1 MGCAGCATSTDGTP
15 AGCGEKGHCATG
27 GCNKMN
33 TYNWLSDI
41 PIAFGNEQSEFFEV
55 SFKNGSRKS
64 FYRNT
69 KKLDVETGDQVI
81 VSSVFGEDLGR
92 ISLSGDLVEL
102 QMRKKKFNKKN
113 AQTILRHAVEE
124 DFLSWQ
130 QAKDMENDTM
140 IRARAIARQLG
151 LKMKISDVDFQADKK
166 KAIFLYIADGRVDF
180 RELIK
185 HYAKEFKI
193 KVEMRQIGSRQEAG
207 MIGGIGTCGREL
219 CCSTWLTDFK
229 SVGTQ
234 AARYQ
239 NLAINMSKLSGQ
251 CGRLK
256 CCLNYEL
263 DTYREALQ
271 YFPKKADVLQTE
283 TGPAFLKKTDIL
295 KELMW
300 YATEGNSTFYPL
312 SVEKVKEILALNK
325 EGKKIVSLV
334 DVAVEIE
341 TGEEEEEY
349 TELVGHITLKGL
361 EKKSKNKR
369 KRGNKNRNRNKNKN
383 QNQTLSNKDQ
393 KQNNKGNRNNPKAQG
408 NQKGKGNNNRNR
420 NKKRSNNNNN
430 NDQNKSN

>member
-1 MGCAGCATSTDGTP
+1 
-15 AGCGEKGHCATG
+15 
-27 GCNKMN
+27 MN

-41 PIAFGNEQSEFFEV
+41 PIAFGNEQSAYFEV

-64 FYRNT
+64 FYKNT
-69 KKLDVETGDQVI
+69 KGLDIETGDQVV

-92 ISLSGDLVEL
+92 ISLSGDLVEI
-102 QMRKKKFNKKN
+102 QMRKKKFSKRDV
-113 AQTILRHAVEE
+113 QSILRHAVEE

-130 QAKDMENDTM
+130 EAKDLEKETM
-140 IRARAIARQLG
+140 IRARAIARQMN
-151 LKMKISDVDFQADKK
+151 LKMKISDVDFQSDKK
-166 KAIFLYIADGRVDF
+166 KAIFFYIADNRVDF

-185 HYAKEFKI
+185 VYAKEFNI

-239 NLAINMSKLSGQ
+239 NLSINMSKLSGQ

-263 DTYREALQ
+263 DTYKEALK

-283 TGPAFLKKTDIL
+283 VGPAFLKKTDIL

-300 YATEGNSTFYPL
+300 YAPEKSSTFYPL
-312 SVEKVKEILALNK
+312 TVEKVKEVLELNK
-325 EGKKIVSLV
+325 AGKKINSLV
-334 DVAVEIE
+334 DVAVVIDD
-341 TGEEEEEY
+341 GEEKEEY

-361 EKKSKNKR
+361 DKKSKNKKRNR
-369 KRGNKNRNRNKNKN
+369 KGGQGNKGGNHPQAK
-383 QNQTLSNKDQ
+383 NKDQ
-393 KQNNKGNRNNPKAQG
+393 GKKPRKHNPNYKGSKPKH
-408 NQKGKGNNNRNR
+408 
-420 NKKRSNNNNN
+420 KKN
-430 NDQNKSN
+430 NDEKKSS

>member
-15 AGCGEKGHCATG
+15 AGCGQKGHCATG

-41 PIAFGNEQSEFFEV
+41 PIAFGNEQSDFFEV

-69 KKLDVETGDQVI
+69 KKLNVETGDQVI

-92 ISLSGDLVEL
+92 ISLSGDLVEI

-113 AQTILRHAVEE
+113 AQTILRHAEEE

-140 IRARAIARQLG
+140 IRARAIARQLN

-185 HYAKEFKI
+185 LYAKEFKI

-239 NLAINMSKLSGQ
+239 NLAINMAKLSGQ

-263 DTYREALQ
+263 DTYRDALQ

-312 SVEKVKEILALNK
+312 SVEKVKEVLALNK

-334 DVAVEIE
+334 DVAVEMD
-341 TGEEEEEY
+341 TDEEVEEY
-349 TELVGHITLKGL
+349 TELVGHISLKGL

-369 KRGNKNRNRNKNKN
+369 RRNNKNRNKKSGSGNSNNN
-383 QNQTLSNKDQ
+383 QPNAKAKGAQDS
-393 KQNNKGNRNNPKAQG
+393 KGNSNS
-408 NQKGKGNNNRNR
+408 KGGNNNNRNRNR
-420 NKKRSNNNNN
+420 NKKRNNNGQNN
-430 NDQNKSN
+430 SNKGTSK

>member
-15 AGCGEKGHCATG
+15 AGCGQKGHCATG

-41 PIAFGNEQSEFFEV
+41 PIAFGNEQSDFFEV

-69 KKLDVETGDQVI
+69 KKLNVETGDQVI

-92 ISLSGDLVEL
+92 ISLSGDLVEI

-113 AQTILRHAVEE
+113 AQTILRHAEEE

-140 IRARAIARQLG
+140 IRARAIARQLN

-185 HYAKEFKI
+185 LYAKEFKI

-239 NLAINMSKLSGQ
+239 NLAINMAKLSGQ

-263 DTYREALQ
+263 DTYRDALQ

-312 SVEKVKEILALNK
+312 SVEKVKEVLALNK

-334 DVAVEIE
+334 DVAVEMD
-341 TGEEEEEY
+341 TDEEVEEY
-349 TELVGHITLKGL
+349 TELVGHISLKGL

-369 KRGNKNRNRNKNKN
+369 RRNNKNRNKKSGSGNSNNN
-383 QNQTLSNKDQ
+383 QPNAKAKGPQDSKGNS
-393 KQNNKGNRNNPKAQG
+393 NNKG
-408 NQKGKGNNNRNR
+408 GNNNNRNRNR
-420 NKKRSNNNNN
+420 NKKRNNNGQNN
-430 NDQNKSN
+430 SNKGTSK